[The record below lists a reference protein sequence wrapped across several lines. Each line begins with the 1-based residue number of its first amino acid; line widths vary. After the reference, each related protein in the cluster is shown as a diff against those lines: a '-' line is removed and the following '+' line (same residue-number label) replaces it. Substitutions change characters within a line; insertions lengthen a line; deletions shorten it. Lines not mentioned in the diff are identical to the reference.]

1 MIESKHPLIK
11 PAYEQLGVA
20 KVQAL
25 KYHVG
30 NIRRELVKKLPI
42 TNEYKIVKM
51 VNDAF
56 TKQTAIPK
64 SMAKE
69 KLQRIYDTLGI
80 SRTAKASDLA
90 N

>member
-1 MIESKHPLIK
+1 MACK
-11 PAYEQLGVA
+11 AV
-20 KVQAL
+20 

-30 NIRRELVKKLPI
+30 NIRRELVKELPI

-56 TKQTAIPK
+56 AKQTATPK
-64 SMAKE
+64 SIAKE

>member
-30 NIRRELVKKLPI
+30 NIKRELVKKLPI
-42 TNEYKIVKM
+42 TNEYKIVKL

-64 SMAKE
+64 STAKE

>member
-30 NIRRELVKKLPI
+30 NIKRELVKKLPI
-42 TNEYKIVKM
+42 TNEYKIVKL

-64 SMAKE
+64 STTKE

>member
-1 MIESKHPLIK
+1 MS
-11 PAYEQLGVA
+11 ATSGGVSEKA
-20 KVQAL
+20 TD
-25 KYHVG
+25 HER
-30 NIRRELVKKLPI
+30 I
-42 TNEYKIVKM
+42 KIVKL

-64 SMAKE
+64 STAKE